1 MQPPV
6 CMIRKENEIMKKFD
20 NIFEQAREIIRQQWT
35 LQDLRRKAQCTG
47 RPEEVRQQIAAARL
61 RLICARRG
69 YQLNA

>member
-1 MQPPV
+1 
-6 CMIRKENEIMKKFD
+6 MKKFNNVID
-20 NIFEQAREIIRQQWT
+20 QINEVLRQQWT
-35 LQDLRRKAQCTG
+35 LQALRRKAECTG